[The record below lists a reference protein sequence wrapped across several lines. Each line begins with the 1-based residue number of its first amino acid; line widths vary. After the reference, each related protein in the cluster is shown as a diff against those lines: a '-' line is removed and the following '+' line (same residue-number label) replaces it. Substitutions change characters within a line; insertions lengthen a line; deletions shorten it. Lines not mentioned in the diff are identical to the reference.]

1 MAYIHDIHGSY
12 GIGSHMNEHSTKEN
26 CPLLGRKYFGDVEDP
41 LSYSN
46 GHSMLLPATCRR
58 QKKTQKDRKE
68 KKRNDSFS
76 KKRNGEFHITILP
89 LTIRKTHLFHSYSLL
104 PPLGA
109 FGTLMRSTPRLGG
122 SKILTAQWMTSDIPF
137 Q

>member
-1 MAYIHDIHGSY
+1 
-12 GIGSHMNEHSTKEN
+12 MNEHSTKEN

-68 KKRNDSFS
+68 KS
-76 KKRNGEFHITILP
+76 ETILFQKKEMGNF
-89 LTIRKTHLFHSYSLL
+89 TL
-104 PPLGA
+104 PYCH
-109 FGTLMRSTPRLGG
+109 
-122 SKILTAQWMTSDIPF
+122 
-137 Q
+137 